1 MQIQGVTCKKKL
13 KGGEEEEER
22 KTREGFSQ
30 VKIIQQWLEVVVVG
44 GERQREVERGEAAGA
59 SQRLFQNLLNQVRVW
74 VWAFS

>member
-1 MQIQGVTCKKKL
+1 MQIQGVTRKNKL
-13 KGGEEEEER
+13 KSGEEEEER
-22 KTREGFSQ
+22 KTRGGFSQ

-44 GERQREVERGEAAGA
+44 GERQREVDRGEAAGA